1 MIEITKVGFGLLLT
15 EGRDARFT
23 LTIEEFFGE
32 LHSVFDEL
40 AFRELFSSGVFF
52 ELNSPAKLVV
62 RFQKLLPGLLEF
74 DDRL

>member
-52 ELNSPAKLVV
+52 
-62 RFQKLLPGLLEF
+62 
-74 DDRL
+74 